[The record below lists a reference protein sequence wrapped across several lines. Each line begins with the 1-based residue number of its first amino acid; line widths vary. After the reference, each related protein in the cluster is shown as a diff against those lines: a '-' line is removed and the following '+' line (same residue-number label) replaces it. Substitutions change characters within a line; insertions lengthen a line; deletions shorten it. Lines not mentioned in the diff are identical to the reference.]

1 MNVAMIF
8 PHPDSEKGISAYSI
22 NLINNI
28 KKQNIDVKSINFM
41 QGNPFSFFFK
51 IFNLLKY
58 DLIHI

>member
-41 QGNPFSFFFK
+41 QGNPFSFFFQN
-51 IFNLLKY
+51 I
-58 DLIHI
+58 